1 MTAAY
6 DYNKQEWIEDAEDAR
21 AEAIRQIEQE
31 IDILRKQKWAEDY
44 LAFCGSTDT
53 PAQAIAKLKTSL
65 KELKDTVA
73 KEAERNMWDKHYN
86 NIGYK

>member
-31 IDILRKQKWAEDY
+31 IKILSRPNATDY
-44 LAFCGSTDT
+44 LAFVGSTDT
-53 PAQAIAKLKTSL
+53 PAQAIAKLRAQLSNL
-65 KELKDTVA
+65 
-73 KEAERNMWDKHYN
+73 
-86 NIGYK
+86 